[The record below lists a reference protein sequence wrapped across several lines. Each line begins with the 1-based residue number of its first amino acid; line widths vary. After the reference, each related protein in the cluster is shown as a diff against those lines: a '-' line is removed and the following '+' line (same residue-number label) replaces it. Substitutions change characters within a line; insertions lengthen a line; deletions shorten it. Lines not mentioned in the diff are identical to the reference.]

1 VYVSV
6 CLCVG
11 HANELSKT
19 AEPIE
24 MPFAKLNHVG
34 TKNHGL
40 DGDPGPPHG
49 RGPYEIPCTDI
60 YRTLKAPLVTS
71 GLQSQ
76 NIPAIE
82 GDMCQL
88 LQFTYA

>member
-1 VYVSV
+1 MYVSV

-34 TKNHGL
+34 TKYHGL
-40 DGDPGPPHG
+40 DGDPGPPTE
-49 RGPYEIPCTDI
+49 R
-60 YRTLKAPLVTS
+60 APMKFLAPT
-71 GLQSQ
+71 
-76 NIPAIE
+76 
-82 GDMCQL
+82 
-88 LQFTYA
+88 FTEH